1 MLSHNE
7 KPCYPST
14 WAIDLI
20 ASNVLLFLAA
30 NSVGQIQDKEKGFW
44 TTGFH
49 YSLPIPNV
57 LLHSIVFHR
66 KVIPSWVHL
75 SNIVGPRFVRTK
87 FPPSPKQDSETSP
100 FRLFHSPAFTPPA
113 ELKQA
118 SNMLGWEIPPLWRK
132 IPRTPMP
139 HGCLFSR
146 RSNNTKGKS
155 WWAFLR
161 PSNFAAKPTKWRTI

>member
-57 LLHSIVFHR
+57 LLLSIVFHR

-87 FPPSPKQDSETSP
+87 FPPPQN
-100 FRLFHSPAFTPPA
+100 RIVRH
-113 ELKQA
+113 
-118 SNMLGWEIPPLWRK
+118 PPLGYFIAQHLPPLQSW
-132 IPRTPMP
+132 
-139 HGCLFSR
+139 SR
-146 RSNNTKGKS
+146 PARCWAGKYPPSGGKLHAHLCTQPTSVKLVNFKSNGATS
-155 WWAFLR
+155 VVIATEV
-161 PSNFAAKPTKWRTI
+161 S